1 MLYNG
6 LYEQIINKGLDTE
19 LSGTDKCSQTAPID
33 SAEAPKALAK
43 YVAEIVEKG
52 LNNVKDNVLA
62 LGEKAEIIRSEASIA
77 QSSESPRGGATGAY
91 VEDGYLYIFQFP
103 PPRGGRPCFCPARR
117 HGVSISIPAP
127 ARGATRDRQEASPA
141 HTQFQFPPPRGGRP
155 KAAVLVNLV
164 GVISIPAPA
173 RGATDAHLRHVQK
186 SFISIPAPAR
196 GATRSRRRLPRAQV
210 YFNSR
215 PRAGG
220 DLQHRLD
227 TAYSH

>member
-127 ARGATRDRQEASPA
+127 ARGATAKIDKKACGFCCKFTMFALRSFEKQEQFSRKSLLSPKQQMIFLTFTA
-141 HTQFQFPPPRGGRP
+141 PIARCLVYGWHWRRKTCGYRSKGSPDWIGAVFPS
-155 KAAVLVNLV
+155 V
-164 GVISIPAPA
+164 SI
-173 RGATDAHLRHVQK
+173 LFLK
-186 SFISIPAPAR
+186 E
-196 GATRSRRRLPRAQV
+196 LP
-210 YFNSR
+210 S
-215 PRAGG
+215 
-220 DLQHRLD
+220 L
-227 TAYSH
+227 